1 MNTISGRN
9 SHIKIARVGGT
20 TSVARTKISAFAA
33 LPLALLFT
41 SGAALAQP
49 QNDNQNQNRD
59 PRGSDY
65 ITREV
70 RHQLVVIPDFS
81 VFDNLEYRVDG
92 NTVTLMGQVVH
103 ATIKDDAES
112 AVKHVE
118 GVDKVVNNIEI
129 LPPSPNDDQIRFA
142 EARAIY
148 SFPSL
153 QKYGF
158 QAVQAIHIIVK
169 GGHVTLE
176 GVVDNQADKD
186 AANIR
191 ANGVPGVFSVT
202 NNLHV
207 GNTSK

>member
-1 MNTISGRN
+1 MKIDSSRF
-9 SHIKIARVGGT
+9 SRIKINPLSGMAA
-20 TSVARTKISAFAA
+20 VAVLALTLFVSALSSASGAFAS
-33 LPLALLFT
+33 PLSAV
-41 SGAALAQP
+41 
-49 QNDNQNQNRD
+49 QNKNNDQR
-59 PRGSDY
+59 SADY

-70 RHQLVVIPDFS
+70 RHNLLLIPYYS

-92 NTVTLMGQVVH
+92 STVTLMGQVISTHGV
-103 ATIKDDAES
+103 IKDDAEA
-112 AVKHVE
+112 AVKKIE

-129 LPPSPNDDQIRFA
+129 LPPSPDDDQIRFA
-142 EARAIY
+142 EYRAIY

-158 QAVQAIHIIVK
+158 QAVSAIHIIVK

-191 ANGVPGVFSVT
+191 ANSVPNVFSVT
-202 NNLHV
+202 NNLKV
-207 GNTSK
+207 VTPSK